1 MREFLRSYLFVYL
14 FCMGLSLGSL
24 ANLMLHQLTG
34 GRWGDAL
41 RAPLIAAA
49 SLLPLIAIFC
59 FPLLIDLPLVFGWMS
74 HPASVA
80 TKSWWLN
87 TPFFLARAALYLAI
101 WSALALRWIALARR
115 AQGTRSPELIR
126 LSAAGLIIYGITV
139 SLAAVDWI
147 MSLTPVWYSST
158 FGLVVGVAAMQ
169 AALAFAVCARTWPV
183 LLRARSASPQSQ
195 SPESRG
201 LCGDFGNLL
210 LTFVL
215 TLTYLSY
222 TQYLIVW
229 AEDLPNEIA
238 WYLPRLQTSWR
249 AITLVLILLQFIV
262 PFLLLLMRPI
272 KRDAR
277 YLGLIAAAL
286 LVCGLLNFF
295 YLVKPAFMPAGL
307 SLRWSD
313 PAVAVVV
320 IGAWFLA
327 WRRRF
332 PAAERHFA

>member
-1 MREFLRSYLFVYL
+1 
-14 FCMGLSLGSL
+14 
-24 ANLMLHQLTG
+24 
-34 GRWGDAL
+34 
-41 RAPLIAAA
+41 
-49 SLLPLIAIFC
+49 
-59 FPLLIDLPLVFGWMS
+59 
-74 HPASVA
+74 
-80 TKSWWLN
+80 
-87 TPFFLARAALYLAI
+87 
-101 WSALALRWIALARR
+101 
-115 AQGTRSPELIR
+115 
-126 LSAAGLIIYGITV
+126 
-139 SLAAVDWI
+139 
-147 MSLTPVWYSST
+147 
-158 FGLVVGVAAMQ
+158 
-169 AALAFAVCARTWPV
+169 
-183 LLRARSASPQSQ
+183 